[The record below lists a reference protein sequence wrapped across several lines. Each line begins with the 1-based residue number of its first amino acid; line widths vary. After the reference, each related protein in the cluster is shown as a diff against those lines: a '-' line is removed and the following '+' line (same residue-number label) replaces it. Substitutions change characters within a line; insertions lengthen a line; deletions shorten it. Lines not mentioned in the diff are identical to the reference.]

1 MMDNTPTLTSSEEER
16 APWNDDFGG
25 YYPYV
30 FGRHRR
36 HHYYDEDYDDEDE
49 EDEEDIDEL

>member
-25 YYPYV
+25 YYPHV

-49 EDEEDIDEL
+49 EDIDEL